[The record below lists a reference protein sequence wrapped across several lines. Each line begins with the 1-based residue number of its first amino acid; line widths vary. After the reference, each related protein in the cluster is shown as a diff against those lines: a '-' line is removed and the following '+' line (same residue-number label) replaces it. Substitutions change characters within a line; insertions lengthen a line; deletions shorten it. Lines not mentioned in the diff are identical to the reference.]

1 MYFHEILPRRSTNPN
16 ISPIFQQWSYFSIY
30 IVHQEDLENFFKEI
44 FNLENKILSFF
55 FPNLMKI
62 LG

>member
-30 IVHQEDLENFFKEI
+30 IVHQENLENFLKEI
-44 FNLENKILSFF
+44 FNLETKIL
-55 FPNLMKI
+55 
-62 LG
+62 